1 MTLPKNYQAQQN
13 VLKEKV
19 ILISGG
25 GSGIGKSAGLIF
37 AEHGADLILVGKN
50 PAHLEST
57 YQEFLDKN
65 LKPPLLHIMDLEKS
79 NENDF
84 QEINTVIEKEFGK
97 LDGLLNNAGI
107 LGDKTPLENYK
118 IDVWKKV
125 FDINVHAPFL
135 LTKSLLPVL
144 KAAENSSIIFT
155 SSAVGKRGKAYWGA
169 YSLSKFATE
178 SMMQIF
184 SEELENTS
192 NVRVN
197 SIDPGRVRTKMR
209 AAAYPAEDPL
219 SLVDAKD
226 IMNAYLYLMSN
237 DSLETKGE
245 SISAQ

>member
-1 MTLPKNYQAQQN
+1 MTLPKNYQAQKDA
-13 VLKEKV
+13 LKEKV

-25 GSGIGKSAGLIF
+25 GSGIGKTAGLIF
-37 AEHGADLILVGKN
+37 AEHGADLILLGKN
-50 PAHLEST
+50 KTNLEST
-57 YQEFLDKN
+57 YEEFLDRN
-65 LKPPLLHIMDLEKS
+65 LKPPLLHIMDLEQSTES
-79 NENDF
+79 NF
-84 QEINTVIEKEFGK
+84 REINNVIEKEFGK

-125 FDINVHAPFL
+125 FDINVHASFL

-155 SSAVGKRGKAYWGA
+155 SSGVGKVGKAYWGA
-169 YSLSKFATE
+169 YSLTKFATE

-192 NVRVN
+192 NIRVN
-197 SIDPGRVRTKMR
+197 SIDPGPVRTKMR
-209 AAAYPAEDPL
+209 AAAYPAEDPF
-219 SLVDAKD
+219 SLVNAED

-237 DSLETKGE
+237 DSLETNGE
-245 SISAQ
+245 SIAAQ

>member
-13 VLKEKV
+13 TLKEKV
-19 ILISGG
+19 ILVSGG

-65 LKPPLLHIMDLEKS
+65 LKPPLLHVMDFEKS

-84 QEINTVIEKEFGK
+84 QKINTVIEKEFGK

-118 IDVWKKV
+118 IDVWKNV
-125 FDINVHAPFL
+125 FDINVHASFL

-155 SSAVGKRGKAYWGA
+155 SSGVGKRGKAYWGA
-169 YSLSKFATE
+169 YSLTKFATE

>member
-13 VLKEKV
+13 VLEEKV

-50 PAHLEST
+50 PAQLEST

-125 FDINVHAPFL
+125 FDINVHASFL

-219 SLVDAKD
+219 SLLEAKD

>member
-1 MTLPKNYQAQQN
+1 MTLPKDYKAQQN
-13 VLKEKV
+13 ALTEKV
-19 ILISGG
+19 ILVSGG

-65 LKPPLLHIMDLEKS
+65 LKPPLLHVMDLEKS

-125 FDINVHAPFL
+125 FDINVHASFL

-144 KAAENSSIIFT
+144 KTAVNSSIIFT
-155 SSAVGKRGKAYWGA
+155 SSGVGKRGKAYWGA
-169 YSLSKFATE
+169 YSLTKFATE

-219 SLVDAKD
+219 SLLEAKD

>member
-1 MTLPKNYQAQQN
+1 MTLPKDYKAQQN
-13 VLKEKV
+13 ALTEKV
-19 ILISGG
+19 ILVSGG

-65 LKPPLLHIMDLEKS
+65 LKPPLLHVMDLEKS

-169 YSLSKFATE
+169 YSLTKFATE

-219 SLVDAKD
+219 SLLEAKD

>member
-1 MTLPKNYQAQQN
+1 MTLPKDYKAQQN
-13 VLKEKV
+13 ALKEKV
-19 ILISGG
+19 ILVSGG

-50 PAHLEST
+50 PAHLESA

-65 LKPPLLHIMDLEKS
+65 LKPPLLHVMDLEKS
-79 NENDF
+79 NESDF

-125 FDINVHAPFL
+125 FDINVHASFL

-144 KAAENSSIIFT
+144 KTAVNSSIIFT
-155 SSAVGKRGKAYWGA
+155 SSGVGKRGKAYWGA
-169 YSLSKFATE
+169 YSLTKFATE

>member
-1 MTLPKNYQAQQN
+1 MTLPKNYQALQN

-19 ILISGG
+19 ILVSGG

-65 LKPPLLHIMDLEKS
+65 LKPPLLHVMDLEKS

-118 IDVWKKV
+118 IDVWKNV
-125 FDINVHAPFL
+125 FDINVHASFL

-144 KAAENSSIIFT
+144 KAAENTSVIFT

-178 SMMQIF
+178 SMMQSC

-219 SLVDAKD
+219 SLLEAKD

>member
-1 MTLPKNYQAQQN
+1 MTLPKNYQAQQDA
-13 VLKEKV
+13 LKEKV

-50 PAHLEST
+50 PEHLEST

-65 LKPPLLHIMDLEKS
+65 LKPPLLHIMDFEKS

-84 QEINTVIEKEFGK
+84 QEINAVIEKEFGK

-125 FDINVHAPFL
+125 FDINVHASFL

-155 SSAVGKRGKAYWGA
+155 SSGVGKRGKAYWGA
-169 YSLSKFATE
+169 YSLTKFATE

>member
-1 MTLPKNYQAQQN
+1 
-13 VLKEKV
+13 
-19 ILISGG
+19 
-25 GSGIGKSAGLIF
+25 
-37 AEHGADLILVGKN
+37 
-50 PAHLEST
+50 
-57 YQEFLDKN
+57 
-65 LKPPLLHIMDLEKS
+65 MDLEKS

-155 SSAVGKRGKAYWGA
+155 SSGVGKRGKAYWGA
-169 YSLSKFATE
+169 YSLTKFATE

-219 SLVDAKD
+219 SLLEAKD

>member
-1 MTLPKNYQAQQN
+1 MTLPKDYKAQQN
-13 VLKEKV
+13 ALTEKV
-19 ILISGG
+19 ILVSGG

-125 FDINVHAPFL
+125 FDINVHASFL

-155 SSAVGKRGKAYWGA
+155 SSGVGKRGKAYWGA
-169 YSLSKFATE
+169 YSLTKFATE

-209 AAAYPAEDPL
+209 ASAYPAEDPL
-219 SLVDAKD
+219 SLLEAKD

>member
-1 MTLPKNYQAQQN
+1 
-13 VLKEKV
+13 V

-25 GSGIGKSAGLIF
+25 GSGIGKSAGLNF

-65 LKPPLLHIMDLEKS
+65 LKPPLLHVMDLEQSTES
-79 NENDF
+79 NF
-84 QEINTVIEKEFGK
+84 QEINNVIEKEFGK

-125 FDINVHAPFL
+125 FDVNVHASFL

-144 KAAENSSIIFT
+144 KAAENSSIVFT
-155 SSAVGKRGKAYWGA
+155 SSGVGKRGRAYWGA
-169 YSLSKFATE
+169 YSLTKFATE

-192 NVRVN
+192 NIRVN
-197 SIDPGRVRTKMR
+197 SIDPGPVRTKMR
-209 AAAYPAEDPL
+209 VAAYPAEDPL
-219 SLVDAKD
+219 SITDAKD

-237 DSLETKGE
+237 DSLETNGE
-245 SISAQ
+245 SITAQ

>member
-1 MTLPKNYQAQQN
+1 MTLPKNYQALQN

-118 IDVWKKV
+118 IDVWKNV
-125 FDINVHAPFL
+125 FDINVHASFL

-144 KAAENSSIIFT
+144 KAAENTSVIFT

-184 SEELENTS
+184 SVELENTR

-219 SLVDAKD
+219 SLLEAKD

>member
-1 MTLPKNYQAQQN
+1 MTLPKDYKAQQN
-13 VLKEKV
+13 ALKEKV
-19 ILISGG
+19 ILVSGG

-50 PAHLEST
+50 PAHLESA

-65 LKPPLLHIMDLEKS
+65 LKPPLLHVMDLEKS

-84 QEINTVIEKEFGK
+84 QEINAVIEQVSGK

-125 FDINVHAPFL
+125 FDINVHASFL

-144 KAAENSSIIFT
+144 KTAVNSSIIFT
-155 SSAVGKRGKAYWGA
+155 SSGVGKRGKAYWGA
-169 YSLSKFATE
+169 YSLTKFATE

>member
-1 MTLPKNYQAQQN
+1 MTLPKNYQAQPDA
-13 VLKEKV
+13 LKEKV

-25 GSGIGKSAGLIF
+25 GSGIGKSAGLNF

-65 LKPPLLHIMDLEKS
+65 LKPPLLHVMDLEQSTES
-79 NENDF
+79 NF
-84 QEINTVIEKEFGK
+84 QEINNVIEKEFGK

-125 FDINVHAPFL
+125 FDVNVHASFL

-144 KAAENSSIIFT
+144 KAAENSSIVFT
-155 SSAVGKRGKAYWGA
+155 SSGVGKRGRAYWGA
-169 YSLSKFATE
+169 YSLTKFATE

-192 NVRVN
+192 NIRVN
-197 SIDPGRVRTKMR
+197 SIDPGPVRTKMR
-209 AAAYPAEDPL
+209 VAAYPAEDPL
-219 SLVDAKD
+219 SITDAKD

-237 DSLETKGE
+237 DSLETNGE
-245 SISAQ
+245 SITAQ